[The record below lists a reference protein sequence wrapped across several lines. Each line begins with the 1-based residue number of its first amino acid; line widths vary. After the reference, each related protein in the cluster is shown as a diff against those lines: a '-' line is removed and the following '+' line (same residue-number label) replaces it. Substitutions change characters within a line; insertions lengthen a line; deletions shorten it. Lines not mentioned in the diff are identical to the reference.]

1 MRDNY
6 VYNWDFQNL
15 KAESIT
21 KALVEISEAMYQI
34 SNEINKISVD
44 LATKVDQSKIK
55 AIENL
60 SEQIDFLTK
69 ELDEIKRA

>member
-21 KALVEISEAMYQI
+21 KELVEISEAMYQI

-44 LATKVDQSKIK
+44 LAMKVDQSKIK